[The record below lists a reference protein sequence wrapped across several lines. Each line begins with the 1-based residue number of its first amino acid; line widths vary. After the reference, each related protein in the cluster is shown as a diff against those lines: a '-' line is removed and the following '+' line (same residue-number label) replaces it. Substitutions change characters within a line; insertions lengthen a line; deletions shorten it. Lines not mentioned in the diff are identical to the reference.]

1 MEGTEGKAAARR
13 GRTVCVIMREE
24 GGAQEPKEAP
34 YLLVFG
40 TKHLSTVTAGH
51 SSCSLELAQALL
63 NLGTSP

>member
-1 MEGTEGKAAARR
+1 M
-13 GRTVCVIMREE
+13 IMREE